1 MLDGMMVHSSVM
13 FYFIFNI
20 LIYTLSTY
28 IFQENTTAW
37 LSETILGDLDE
48 KRFIQ
53 VCLLDLISN
62 CVKV

>member
-1 MLDGMMVHSSVM
+1 MVHSSVM

-20 LIYTLSTY
+20 LTYTLFYSTY

-53 VCLLDLISN
+53 VRLLDLISN
-62 CVKV
+62 